1 MRKSLY
7 ENRRVGRAISRQPPS
22 GRLLFSTLKSLLE
35 AGCRLNSPP
44 HTQPEAVFTQT
55 RQLGVWCGQLAH
67 GSRIAVLIA
76 SALLLGSCGLYK
88 KTPPPAAAAQA
99 DEAALFE
106 VPAKQ
111 LPHLKIAEVRKTAWS
126 SVVRT
131 TGTVDWDADHT
142 TQAITQVNGPITKL
156 LVDLGTRVTVN
167 QPLLYVS
174 SPDVANAIST
184 YKKARNRQDYSKKT
198 LDRSKDLLEHK
209 VIATKD
215 LEAAEQDYN
224 DARAETENDL
234 QALKIFGVTEQEIEA
249 AQHQGVPINP
259 QLAVR
264 SPIAGIVVQKLV
276 TPGLVIQAGTTAC
289 FTISDNSTVWV
300 QGHIYDR
307 DLEAVRVGDAV
318 DETDSSFHRTFRGTI
333 GYIEALIDP
342 TTRTTS
348 VRIVTKNPDGLL
360 KKDMFVDA
368 VIHTKS
374 GRSLLAIPTSAI
386 LRNDQNLP
394 FVYVEVS
401 TGKFGQRLINLGA
414 EQGEETEIVSGL
426 KQGEKI
432 VSQGSVFLQFA
443 NSNQ

>member
-1 MRKSLY
+1 VK
-7 ENRRVGRAISRQPPS
+7 
-22 GRLLFSTLKSLLE
+22 FSI
-35 AGCRLNSPP
+35 
-44 HTQPEAVFTQT
+44 V
-55 RQLGVWCGQLAH
+55 
-67 GSRIAVLIA
+67 IA
-76 SALLLGSCGLYK
+76 ALLTGSCGLYK
-88 KTPPPAAAAQA
+88 KAPPPSAAPQT

-111 LPHLKIAEVRKTAWS
+111 LPHLKIVDVKKAAWS
-126 SVVRT
+126 TVVRT

-142 TQAITQVNGPITKL
+142 TQAITQVNGPISKL
-156 LVDLGTRVTVN
+156 LVDLGSRVTVG

-174 SPDVANAIST
+174 SPDVATAIST
-184 YKKARNRQDYSKKT
+184 YKKARNRQEYSKKT

-215 LEAAEQDYN
+215 MEAAEQDYN
-224 DARAETENDL
+224 DSRAETENDL
-234 QALKIFGVTEQEIEA
+234 QALKIFGVTEQEIVD
-249 AQHQGVPINP
+249 AQHQGVAINP

-318 DETDSSFHRTFRGTI
+318 EETDASFHRTFHGAI

-342 TTRTTS
+342 ATRTTS

-368 VIHTKS
+368 VIHTRS
-374 GRSLLAIPTSAI
+374 GRTVITVPTSAI
-386 LRNDQNLP
+386 LRNDENLP
-394 FVYVEVS
+394 FVYVQVS
-401 TGKFGQRLINLGA
+401 PGKFGQRLVNLGV
-414 EQGEETEIVSGL
+414 EQGDETEIATGL
-426 KQGEKI
+426 KEGEKV

-443 NSNQ
+443 NTIQ

>member
-1 MRKSLY
+1 VKALTFA
-7 ENRRVGRAISRQPPS
+7 AI
-22 GRLLFSTLKSLLE
+22 LLT
-35 AGCRLNSPP
+35 C
-44 HTQPEAVFTQT
+44 
-55 RQLGVWCGQLAH
+55 
-67 GSRIAVLIA
+67 
-76 SALLLGSCGLYK
+76 SCGLYK
-88 KTPPPAAAAQA
+88 KAAPAAAAAEQG
-99 DEAALFE
+99 EAALFE
-106 VPAKQ
+106 VPQKQ
-111 LPHLKIAEVRKTAWS
+111 LPHLKIAEAQRRSWS
-126 SVVRT
+126 TVVRT

-142 TQAITQVNGPITKL
+142 TQAITQVNGPISKL
-156 LVDLGTRVTVN
+156 LVDLGSRVTVN

-174 SPDVANAIST
+174 SPDVAMAIST
-184 YKKARNRQDYSKKT
+184 YKKARNHQDYSKKT

-215 LEAAEQDYN
+215 LEAAEQDFN
-224 DARAETENDL
+224 DARSEVENDL
-234 QALKIFGVTEQEIEA
+234 QALKIFGVTEQEIDD
-249 AQHQGVPINP
+249 AQHQGVSINP

-264 SPIAGIVVQKLV
+264 SPISGIVVQKMC

-318 DETDSSFHRTFRGTI
+318 EETDSSFHRTFRGTI

-368 VIHTKS
+368 VIHTRS
-374 GRSLLAIPTSAI
+374 GRSVLTVPTSAI
-386 LRNDQNLP
+386 LRNDENLP
-394 FVYVEVS
+394 FVYVEAS
-401 TGKFGQRLINLGA
+401 AGKFAQRLINMGA
-414 EQGEETEIVSGL
+414 EQGDETEIVTGL
-426 KQGEKI
+426 KEGEK
-432 VSQGSVFLQFA
+432 VVAQGSVFLQFA

>member
-1 MRKSLY
+1 MKF
-7 ENRRVGRAISRQPPS
+7 VI
-22 GRLLFSTLKSLLE
+22 
-35 AGCRLNSPP
+35 
-44 HTQPEAVFTQT
+44 V
-55 RQLGVWCGQLAH
+55 
-67 GSRIAVLIA
+67 IA
-76 SALLLGSCGLYK
+76 ALLTGSCGLYK
-88 KTPPPAAAAQA
+88 KAAPASAAAQT
-99 DEAALFE
+99 DEASLFE

-111 LPHLKIAEVRKTAWS
+111 LPHLKIVEVRKTSWS
-126 SVVRT
+126 TVVRT

-142 TQAITQVNGPITKL
+142 TQAITQVNGPISKL
-156 LVDLGTRVTVN
+156 LVDLGSRVTVG

-174 SPDVANAIST
+174 SPDVAMAIST
-184 YKKARNRQDYSKKT
+184 YKKARNREEYSKKT
-198 LDRSKDLLEHK
+198 LERSKDLLEHK

-215 LEAAEQDYN
+215 LESAEQDYN
-224 DARAETENDL
+224 DSRAETENDL
-234 QALKIFGVTEQEIEA
+234 QALKIFGVTEQEITD
-249 AQHQGVPINP
+249 AQHQGVAINP

-307 DLEAVRVGDAV
+307 DLEAVRIGDAV
-318 DETDSSFHRTFRGTI
+318 EETDSSFHRTFHGAV

-360 KKDMFVDA
+360 KKDMFLDA

-374 GRSLLAIPTSAI
+374 GRTVITVPTSAI
-386 LRNDQNLP
+386 LRNDENLP
-394 FVYVEVS
+394 FVYLEVS
-401 TGKFGQRLINLGA
+401 PGKFGQRLINLGT
-414 EQGEETEIVSGL
+414 EQGDETEITSGL
-426 KQGEKI
+426 KEGEKV

-443 NSNQ
+443 NTIQ

>member
-1 MRKSLY
+1 VRFF
-7 ENRRVGRAISRQPPS
+7 VAAAI
-22 GRLLFSTLKSLLE
+22 LLT
-35 AGCRLNSPP
+35 C
-44 HTQPEAVFTQT
+44 
-55 RQLGVWCGQLAH
+55 
-67 GSRIAVLIA
+67 
-76 SALLLGSCGLYK
+76 SCGLYK
-88 KTPPPAAAAQA
+88 KNPPASAAPEAS
-99 DEAALFE
+99 EAALFQ
-106 VPAKQ
+106 VPENQ
-111 LPHLKIAEVRKTAWS
+111 LPHLKITEVKKTSWS
-126 SVVRT
+126 TVVRT

-142 TQAITQVNGPITKL
+142 TQAITQVNGPISKL
-156 LVDLGTRVTVN
+156 LVDLGGHVTVG

-174 SPDVANAIST
+174 SPDVAAAIST

-215 LEAAEQDYN
+215 MEAAEQDYN

-234 QALKIFGVTEQEIEA
+234 QALKIFGVTEQEIQDAE
-249 AQHQGVPINP
+249 HQGTAINP

-307 DLEAVRVGDAV
+307 DLEAVRLGDPV
-318 DETDSSFHRTFRGTI
+318 EETDSSFHRTFHGVV

-342 TTRTTS
+342 ATRTTS

-368 VIHTKS
+368 VIHTRS
-374 GRSLLAIPTSAI
+374 GKTLLSVPTSAI
-386 LRNDQNLP
+386 LRNDENQP
-394 FVYVEVS
+394 FVYVEAS
-401 TGKFGQRLINLGA
+401 PGKFAQRLVNIGA
-414 EQGEETEIVSGL
+414 QQGEDTEIVSGL
-426 KQGEKI
+426 KEGEKL

>member
-1 MRKSLY
+1 VKFLAVAAM
-7 ENRRVGRAISRQPPS
+7 
-22 GRLLFSTLKSLLE
+22 LLT
-35 AGCRLNSPP
+35 C
-44 HTQPEAVFTQT
+44 
-55 RQLGVWCGQLAH
+55 
-67 GSRIAVLIA
+67 
-76 SALLLGSCGLYK
+76 SCGLYEK
-88 KTPPPAAAAQA
+88 APPAAAGAQA

-111 LPHLKIAEVRKTAWS
+111 LPHLKIVEVRQTSWS

-142 TQAITQVNGPITKL
+142 TQAITQVNGPISKL
-156 LVDLGTRVTVN
+156 LVDLGTRVAVG

-174 SPDVANAIST
+174 SPDVAAAIAT
-184 YKKARNRQDYSKKT
+184 YKKARNRQDYSRKT
-198 LDRSKDLLEHK
+198 LDRSRDLLAHK

-224 DARAETENDL
+224 DSRAETENDL
-234 QALKIFGVTEQEIEA
+234 QALKIFGVTEQEIED
-249 AQHQGVPINP
+249 AQRQGVAINP

-264 SPIAGIVVQKLV
+264 SPVSGIVVQKLV
-276 TPGLVIQAGTTAC
+276 TPGLVIQAGITAC

-307 DLEAVRVGDAV
+307 DLEAVRIGDAV
-318 DETDSSFHRTFRGTI
+318 EETDSSFRRTFRGVI

-368 VIHTKS
+368 VIHTRS
-374 GRSLLAIPTSAI
+374 GRRVLTVPTSAI
-386 LRNDQNLP
+386 LRNDENLP
-394 FVYVEVS
+394 FVYVQAS
-401 TGKFGQRLINLGA
+401 PAKFGQRLVNLGV
-414 EQGEETEIVSGL
+414 EQGDETEITSGL
-426 KQGEKI
+426 KEGEK
-432 VSQGSVFLQFA
+432 VVAQGSVFLQFA
-443 NSNQ
+443 NTIQ